1 MLSKPFIPVVR
12 ALTAALLLTLCAP
25 LASCTVAAAGA
36 AMSAAQSG
44 ATMIKKG
51 RVTTAVLARYEDV
64 LQAVEEARDVLS
76 LDTRRQIDDDDQRAY
91 FFEEE
96 DGGKMSV
103 YVSRRTDS
111 ITSVVI
117 DVGAFGRADVARLMY
132 AQVMDNLADAG
143 AFLEDWNP
151 SVMPG
156 GQH

>member
-1 MLSKPFIPVVR
+1 MLFKPTFRIVQC
-12 ALTAALLLTLCAP
+12 LAAASLLLLGAP
-25 LASCTVAAAGA
+25 LTSCTIAAAGA

-44 ATMIKKG
+44 ATIIKKG

-64 LQAVEEARDVLS
+64 LEAVEHARDVLS
-76 LDTRRQIDDDDQRAY
+76 LDTRREVDNEDHRAY
-91 FFEEE
+91 FFEEA

-111 ITSVVI
+111 VTSIVI
-117 DVGAFGRADVARLMY
+117 DVGTLGRPDVARLMY
-132 AQVMDNLADAG
+132 AQVMDNLADAD

-151 SVMPG
+151 SVMPS